1 MEKTSEQ
8 QSTRPLVSIITPV
21 YNMEAFLAETLDSVL
36 SSDYQNI
43 EVILMDDGS
52 KDRSR
57 EIARQYAAKDP
68 RVKACSQPNA
78 GACAARN
85 HAIMLARGK
94 YILPVDADDLISPT
108 FISQAVTLLEQSPD
122 LKVVCPQGEFF
133 GERTGKWH
141 LPAFS
146 RHLLAR
152 RNMIPVTAVYRKTDW
167 ERVGGYCE
175 EIIAREDWEFWIS
188 ILKDGGDVVRTEE
201 TGLYYRVRS
210 DGKRFADRKLK
221 RHVVNVLNKR
231 HADFFEREL
240 LGPLH
245 YHRSWSRI
253 LNRINKLFK
262 CKA

>member
-85 HAIMLARGK
+85 HAIMLARG
-94 YILPVDADDLISPT
+94 
-108 FISQAVTLLEQSPD
+108 
-122 LKVVCPQGEFF
+122 
-133 GERTGKWH
+133 
-141 LPAFS
+141 
-146 RHLLAR
+146 
-152 RNMIPVTAVYRKTDW
+152 
-167 ERVGGYCE
+167 
-175 EIIAREDWEFWIS
+175 
-188 ILKDGGDVVRTEE
+188 
-201 TGLYYRVRS
+201 
-210 DGKRFADRKLK
+210 
-221 RHVVNVLNKR
+221 
-231 HADFFEREL
+231 
-240 LGPLH
+240 
-245 YHRSWSRI
+245 
-253 LNRINKLFK
+253 
-262 CKA
+262 